1 MKSVRI
7 DDRKQNTGQYVIEK
21 DDIKLL
27 HAEVNTLILI
37 IITKK

>member
-7 DDRKQNTGQYVIEK
+7 DDRKQNTGQYVTEK
-21 DDIKLL
+21 DVIKLL

>member
-7 DDRKQNTGQYVIEK
+7 DDRKQNTGQYIIEK
-21 DDIKLL
+21 DHINYCML
-27 HAEVNTLILI
+27 NTLILI